1 MNQLQHDEQIPHPG
15 DTDDGGGQYLTFVL
29 DGEEYGIEILRVQ
42 EIKGWEATTPMPNT
56 PDYVLGIL
64 NLRGAIVP
72 VIDLRKRFNLD
83 EIPYGPTTVVIV
95 VKMHHADQERTM
107 GLVVDGV
114 ADVYRLEDDQIQD
127 SPELGNAVDTDF
139 VRGLASVDKKM
150 VILLEVDRLF
160 DVKVLGDDHSKGK
173 ASSPDAIDKQDES

>member
-1 MNQLQHDEQIPHPG
+1 MNQLQHNDQIAHSG
-15 DTDDGGGQYLTFVL
+15 DMNDAGGQYLTFVL

-42 EIKGWEATTPMPNT
+42 EIKGWETTTPIPNT

-72 VIDLRKRFNLD
+72 VIDLRKRFHLE
-83 EIPYGPTTVVIV
+83 EIAYGPTTVVIV
-95 VKMHHADQERTM
+95 VKMHHVDQERTM

-114 ADVYRLEDDQIQD
+114 ADVYRLENNEIQE
-127 SPELGNAVDTDF
+127 SPELSSSVDTDF

-150 VILLEVDRLF
+150 VILLEIDRLMNA
-160 DVKVLGDDHSKGK
+160 DVLGTTDLH
-173 ASSPDAIDKQDES
+173 AV

>member
-1 MNQLQHDEQIPHPG
+1 MNQLQQHNDQIVHTG
-15 DTDDGGGQYLTFVL
+15 DLNDAGGQYLTFVL

-42 EIKGWEATTPMPNT
+42 EIKGWESTTPIPNT

-72 VIDLRKRFNLD
+72 VIDLRKRFKLE

-95 VKMHHADQERTM
+95 VKMQHVDQERIM

-114 ADVYRLEDDQIQD
+114 SDVYRLENDEIQE
-127 SPELGNAVDTDF
+127 SPELGNSVDTEF

-150 VILLEVDRLF
+150 VILLEIDHLF
-160 DVKVLGDDHSKGK
+160 DAKVLGNTLNH
-173 ASSPDAIDKQDES
+173 E